1 MDANVHALIEHY
13 GVTANTMRFLDQ
25 PKRMFI
31 NGQFIDRNHELANV
45 EDPST
50 GGCITQIPLGTT
62 QDVDEAVAAAHHAM
76 TQGEWSTFTPR
87 DREQVLRRIAELI
100 RENAQTLA
108 EIESLDSGK
117 AISGCKNVD
126 INVGANTFEYFAGWA
141 TKIQGATRQTSF
153 PVECTTYTRKEPV
166 GVVGAIVPWNW
177 PFAMAVWKL
186 AAPLAVGCAVV
197 LKPAELT
204 SLSMLYLMELC
215 VKAGLP
221 KGAINIITGKGSTI
235 GNHLVSHPGV
245 SKVSFTGS
253 TPVGKTVGAAAIQNV
268 SHLTLELGGKSP
280 MIAFEDAD
288 IDAVAA
294 STLNSVYFNAGQVCS
309 AGSRLYVHRSRYN
322 EAVEKVK
329 AVAQSIKLA
338 PCLDPSGT
346 MGPVISASQR
356 NSIMGYI
363 EQGKAE
369 GARLVTGGN
378 IVEER
383 GYFVEP
389 TLFADCTNDMTI
401 VQEEI
406 FGPVLVMIPFDTEE
420 EALALAN
427 DSIFGLAASIW
438 TQDISRAHR
447 LIPKLQAGSVWVN
460 IHDPG
465 DPSMPFG
472 GIKQSGIGNDLGPE
486 QLEHFLETKGVW
498 IKV

>member
-1 MDANVHALIEHY
+1 
-13 GVTANTMRFLDQ
+13 
-25 PKRMFI
+25 
-31 NGQFIDRNHELANV
+31 
-45 EDPST
+45 
-50 GGCITQIPLGTT
+50 
-62 QDVDEAVAAAHHAM
+62 
-76 TQGEWSTFTPR
+76 
-87 DREQVLRRIAELI
+87 
-100 RENAQTLA
+100 
-108 EIESLDSGK
+108 
-117 AISGCKNVD
+117 
-126 INVGANTFEYFAGWA
+126 
-141 TKIQGATRQTSF
+141 
-153 PVECTTYTRKEPV
+153 
-166 GVVGAIVPWNW
+166 VGAIVPWNW
-177 PFAMAVWKL
+177 PFAMSVWKL

-197 LKPAELT
+197 LKPAEIT

-221 KGAINIITGKGSTI
+221 KGAINIVTGKGSTI

-245 SKVSFTGS
+245 AKVSFTGS
-253 TPVGKTVGAAAIQNV
+253 TPVGKMVGAAAIQNV
-268 SHLTLELGGKSP
+268 SHMTLELGGKSP

-309 AGSRLYVHRSRYN
+309 AGSRLYVHRSRYE
-322 EAVEKVK
+322 EAIEKVK

-338 PCLDPSGT
+338 PCLDPTGT

-356 NSIMGYI
+356 NSIMGFI
-363 EQGKAE
+363 EQGIAE

-383 GYFVEP
+383 GYFIEP

-420 EALALAN
+420 EALTLAN